1 MTLGDLSLGLKP
13 ELQVAVCWPSILFPK
28 FVGARSNLF
37 PGPPGGQTLSKPLP
51 EFLGPR
57 PKPLIGRLVRDAR
70 RDAAGLRDL
79 AL

>member
-57 PKPLIGRLVRDAR
+57 PKPLISCLVRNAP
-70 RDAAGLRDL
+70 RDAVRLCNL
-79 AL
+79 AF